1 MGKIRN
7 YWEGVSKILYNVN
20 LDYIFNEDLSYKSGF
35 QDIGIVWTPDTSLN
49 ISNSNFTNYV
59 CKQIIDLSDTSGI
72 VEDNG
77 SCSVTI
83 NKEQLI
89 SYLEYNHYQE
99 DNYVIYANVIGFPT
113 QIIYLY
119 YSDSGP
125 DFYSVYMLNF
135 NDVVTINGNYFKYEG
150 RKPFQFNCRKVSIVQ
165 KEIPTEYATQA
176 PSEMGQSDSIG
187 FMPNPGTYYY
197 TKELAWEH
205 RPIINDGHDD
215 DPNYYKLLYHP
226 FPYSDTDKDELYR
239 ERDEIKNKGLDK
251 ATEDELKKLK
261 EINAKLDN
269 FCYEHYYFYMYKRK
283 LNSGD
288 HEGEWWLTNPNKR
301 EDTPSYSGI
310 DFCGTTGITKNGEGF
325 NPFLLAIGGTNSM
338 LSTSCKIATYVKIND
353 VYTYFDEIKAILISE
368 SEYHINYDADDEF
381 FVEPESTEYA
391 EYEKYIENIQDVFLI
406 LTSILN
412 PPKDI
417 NIMFHYD
424 QNYSFRYTTDTSGK
438 IHIYLDK
445 GLLGYGRKGLIMAI
459 LCRAL
464 MNRDYNSGDITDFME
479 FATNIKNAKWVKC
492 ESENLIYPVMSSH
505 VYRYDNLMNLYKV
518 AAAIQTSLGQHPKIE
533 HGYVNLGLPSG
544 TLWATCN
551 VGADTPEDYGD
562 YFAWGEIFTKEYFNE
577 YTYDLKNKYNASNET
592 LELIDDVA
600 YQKWG
605 DKWKIPT
612 ETQIQELIDNCTWT
626 WTTINNV
633 NGYRVTGT
641 NGNSIFLPAAGFR
654 YNMELVDVGSKGYYW
669 SSSHDNG
676 DNAARSLLFSSDSYS
691 GHYYFRSY
699 GWSVRPVRRNV

>member
-7 YWEGVSKILYNVN
+7 YWEGVSKILYNVK
-20 LDYIFNEDLSYKSGF
+20 LDYVFNEDLSYKSGF
-35 QDIGIVWTPDTSLN
+35 QDIGIVWTPDTNLN
-49 ISNSNFTNYV
+49 ISNSNFTNYI
-59 CKQIIDLSDTSGI
+59 CNQIIDLSNTSGI

-99 DNYVIYANVIGFPT
+99 NNYVIYANVIGFPT
-113 QIIYLY
+113 QIIHFY

-125 DFYSVYMLNF
+125 NFDSVYILNF

-150 RKPFQFNCRKVSIVQ
+150 QKPFQFNCKKVSIVQ

-176 PSEMGQSDSIG
+176 PAEMGQSDSIG

-205 RPIINDGHDD
+205 RPIENDGHDD
-215 DPNYYKLLYHP
+215 DLNYYKLLYHP

-251 ATEDELKKLK
+251 ATEDELKKLE

-269 FCYEHYYFYMYKRK
+269 FRYEHYYFYMYKRK

-301 EDTPSYSGI
+301 EDIPSYSGI

-325 NPFLLAIGGTNSM
+325 NPFLLAIGGTTST

-381 FVEPESTEYA
+381 FESESTEY
-391 EYEKYIENIQDVFLI
+391 EEYIENIQDVCSI

-412 PPKDI
+412 PPEDI

-424 QNYSFRYTTDTSGK
+424 QNYPFRYTTDTSGQ

-464 MNRDYNSGDITDFME
+464 MNRDYYSGDITDFME
-479 FATNIKNAKWVKC
+479 FATNIKNAKWIKC
-492 ESENLIYPVMSSH
+492 EPENLIYPVMSSH
-505 VYRYDNLMNLYKV
+505 VYRYDNLINLYKV

-533 HGYVNLGLPSG
+533 HDYVNLGLPSG

-551 VGADTPEDYGD
+551 IGADTPEDYGD
-562 YFAWGEIFTKEYFNE
+562 YFALGEIFTKNFFNK
-577 YTYDLKNKYNASNET
+577 YTYNLKDKNIVQ
-592 LELIDDVA
+592 LELNNDVA

-605 DKWKIPT
+605 NAWKIPT
-612 ETQIQELIDNCTWT
+612 STQMQELISQCTWT
-626 WTTINNV
+626 WTTIGGV
-633 NGYRVTGT
+633 NGYRIVGS
-641 NGNSIFLPAAGFR
+641 NGNSIFLPAT
-654 YNMELVDVGSKGYYW
+654 GYYYNN
-669 SSSHDNG
+669 DNP
-676 DNAARSLLFSSDSYS
+676 DIY
-691 GHYYFRSY
+691 SY
-699 GWSVRPVRRNV
+699 GCYWTSSFNTNNNAYCLYFNNSIYRTDDFDCYYGLSVRPVKNI